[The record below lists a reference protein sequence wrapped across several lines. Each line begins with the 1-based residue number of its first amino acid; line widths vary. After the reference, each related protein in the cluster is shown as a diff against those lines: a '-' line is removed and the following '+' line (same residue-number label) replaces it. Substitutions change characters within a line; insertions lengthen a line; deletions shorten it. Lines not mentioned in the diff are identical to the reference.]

1 MNPSPLAPPFRAMLR
16 RLPALAALI
25 VVTVI
30 LASCSLSRPTPV
42 KRTFLL
48 EPTLPVAA
56 TGNPKAAT
64 VRMGVVNV
72 AAPFRGKTFTYRE
85 TDLRY
90 ESDYYDEFFIAPAI
104 MFSDATAKAL
114 AASNV
119 FRRFVP
125 FGAASDEGEYVLD
138 GFVSELY
145 ADTRNAAA
153 PAAVITITY
162 YLTPTNVI
170 GQSVVWTKEYRQ
182 RTKAASADPDAIAR
196 GWNEALSAIL
206 GELTRDLATASL
218 PKS

>member
-90 ESDYYDEFFIAPAI
+90 ESDYYD
-104 MFSDATAKAL
+104 
-114 AASNV
+114 
-119 FRRFVP
+119 
-125 FGAASDEGEYVLD
+125 
-138 GFVSELY
+138 
-145 ADTRNAAA
+145 
-153 PAAVITITY
+153 
-162 YLTPTNVI
+162 
-170 GQSVVWTKEYRQ
+170 
-182 RTKAASADPDAIAR
+182 
-196 GWNEALSAIL
+196 
-206 GELTRDLATASL
+206 
-218 PKS
+218 